1 MRRLLFLPL
10 WVLIAGPAAAQ
21 GFAPPQSRAAE
32 PAPRPPRVLA
42 GATRPGMP
50 APAAGSLL
58 NTGVPVP
65 VPLGMVEGALPGS
78 TGVLSARV
86 PTFGAP
92 VTLPPSAA
100 LGGTRLYTY
109 TNARG
114 GLESVAYDP
123 GTGATV
129 VYDQTLT
136 YSLQN
141 RRDLGL
147 GGIPRVGAS
156 SAAGIINNPSFS
168 LQPGQAVPA
177 SGIPLLNQASPSYNY
192 RSNLGTGIAPV
203 VPATPSPFGGTG
215 LGSFGSAPAPGI
227 GGPSSSFGSAP
238 SPSVGVP

>member
-10 WVLIAGPAAAQ
+10 WALIAGPAAAQ

-32 PAPRPPRVLA
+32 PVPRPPRVLA
-42 GATRPGMP
+42 GETRPGVP
-50 APAAGSLL
+50 ALPGQPLL
-58 NTGVPVP
+58 NTGMPVP
-65 VPLGMVEGALPGS
+65 VPLGMEGAVPGS

-92 VTLPPSAA
+92 VTLPPSAV

-109 TNARG
+109 TNAQG

-141 RRDLGL
+141 RQNLGP
-147 GGIPRVGAS
+147 GGIPRIGSS
-156 SAAGIINNPSFS
+156 SASGIINNPSFS
-168 LQPGQAVPA
+168 LQPGQAVP
-177 SGIPLLNQASPSYNY
+177 SPGIPLLNQASPSYNY
-192 RSNLGTGIAPV
+192 RTNLGTGITPA
-203 VPATPSPFGGTG
+203 VPATPSPFGSTG
-215 LGSFGSAPAPGI
+215 LGSIGSAPSPSI
-227 GGPSSSFGSAP
+227 GGSGPSFGSAP
-238 SPSVGVP
+238 SPTGGTP